1 MNEIIEKESIKVEN
15 VNTLKD
21 YNLRILGN
29 TEQDGTPT
37 PENPV
42 NIRVVTGEQ
51 NVEVCGKNLLDFSVL
66 SWKTNNIS
74 PNNETIDQ
82 NQIKIT
88 FVSGNKANYGVYT
101 YFPAIIYTLSKKN
114 KLTLSM
120 NISSNKKVM
129 LKVSIENIFD
139 GNLITINANETK
151 RLKINT
157 FTNLKAPL
165 VMYLGQYISEDI
177 NVTFSD
183 FQIELGDTMTDYKP
197 YQGSTYPLSL
207 NNIEL
212 CRIGDHQDYIYK
224 KDDKWWK
231 HKEIDKKELSINNW
245 KIDDVVNGIYQYS
258 FPSEVKVDTK
268 SADPLVLSKYYK
280 GVPFMKGN
288 IASWEEDNTIV
299 TVASTGRDI
308 RIMTSKQTNLDDFK
322 AFIKNKDLGIRAV
335 LPSAVEEQITD
346 TTLITQLNNLN
357 NAILYSGEN
366 NIITTISPLIDGEG
380 TSITLEN
387 TANIPFNNI
396 ILKGNTKQQQYSGK
410 NLVPITAQ
418 SVENNGVTF
427 TINNNQLTINGT
439 ATDYILFFLNN
450 NIWRYSANNP
460 ILEAGTYNFS
470 FNNEVKFSKFSKGG
484 ICITI
489 YNENSKIIYEKA
501 SIKNNFSFSISE
513 KGSCTIRIEIMKGQV
528 FDNNDL
534 QLQIEQG
541 STATDYEP
549 YVGGTASPNPDYPQD
564 IKVVSGD
571 NTIKIS
577 NSNNTLSQ
585 SFPISLGSLEL
596 CKIGDYQDYIYKKDD
611 KWWKHKEIDKKELS
625 INNWK
630 IDDVVNGI
638 YQYSFPSE
646 VKVDTKSA
654 DPLVLSKYYKG
665 VPFMKGNIASWEE
678 DNTIVTVASTGRD
691 IRIMTSKQTNLDDFK
706 AFIKNKDLGIRAV
719 LPSAV
724 EEQITDTTLI
734 AQLNNLS
741 KATTYAGETNIVATS
756 DGNNLPVTN
765 YIKAYSSEIINES
778 YPYLD
783 LKYNL
788 PYTEK
793 LENLDFYLNENGR
806 LVIKN
811 VGTYLCS
818 ISESEIPDM
827 PEASETTVKIA
838 GRDGDLVLA
847 TTYNPIQ
854 FSIVIYT
861 DENLSPAEKIE
872 ERQKIY
878 KFFHEMKNTF
888 KTFGIEA
895 ASKFYRV
902 KYAGDVECENHPKH
916 LKFTLPF
923 KSSVSYG
930 YNFKDKEL
938 IGNNIA
944 ISNTIEPV
952 GFKCIINGPATNPTI
967 SLNNNEM
974 KYEASI
980 VNNEKIII
988 DTNNSTV
995 TSITDNNESNAIV
1008 HYNRVFPKIQNGKN
1022 ELKILSG
1029 IDNPTQVKIEWNDYN
1044 L

>member
-51 NVEVCGKNLLDFSVL
+51 EVEVYGKNMLDSSRITTDTINGITLSYDKDTQIFTLNGTCTQDNTLFELYDTYQIHYKTTKFIAYYISGSVNAYVSFRLFQRDFSI
-66 SWKTNNIS
+66 NIS
-74 PNNETIDQ
+74 
-82 NQIKIT
+82 
-88 FVSGNKANYGVYT
+88 
-101 YFPAIIYTLSKKN
+101 L
-114 KLTLSM
+114 
-120 NISSNKKVM
+120 
-129 LKVSIENIFD
+129 
-139 GNLITINANETK
+139 NL
-151 RLKINT
+151 
-157 FTNLKAPL
+157 TNLSNTNKSIMQIAPTDF
-165 VMYLGQYISEDI
+165 VAHSGQNSLRID
-177 NVTFSD
+177 NGTTANNFKFKLMLTDSD
-183 FQIELGDTMTDYKP
+183 DTEWEP

-212 CRIGDHQDYIYK
+212 CKIGDYQDYIYK
-224 KDDKWWK
+224 QDDKWWK
-231 HKEIDKKELSINNW
+231 HKEIEKVNNPKFYYNGKTSTEIEMINDQFSNV
-245 KIDDVVNGIYQYS
+245 KNGQNYILNISNNVNTRNYMLTFRMPLNLVSGSTEQEIGLNAETYINSKTIIAYYILNTPID
-258 FPSEVKVDTK
+258 
-268 SADPLVLSKYYK
+268 
-280 GVPFMKGN
+280 
-288 IASWEEDNTIV
+288 
-299 TVASTGRDI
+299 
-308 RIMTSKQTNLDDFK
+308 
-322 AFIKNKDLGIRAV
+322 
-335 LPSAVEEQITD
+335 EQITD
-346 TTLITQLNNLN
+346 SKLISQLNNLN

-380 TSITLEN
+380 TSINLTP
-387 TANIPFNNI
+387 TIKSNIYDI
-396 ILKGNTKQQQYSGK
+396 KLKGNTTQNGTPTPDNPVNIRVVTGNQEIKVYGK
-410 NLVPITAQ
+410 NMLDSSKVETDTQKGITLSYDKDTQIFTLNGTCTADNTSFLLFDKYSINQ
-418 SVENNGVTF
+418 NKTKIIGYYISGTIKNYIAMRFFKLGYTNSLILDLSKLSNTNKIVENTATSSFIASSGTNSLRVD
-427 TINNNQLTINGT
+427 NGT
-439 ATDYILFFLNN
+439 T
-450 NIWRYSANNP
+450 ANNFKFKLMLTDSDDTEWKP
-460 ILEAGTYNFS
+460 YQSSTYP
-470 FNNEVKFSKFSKGG
+470 
-484 ICITI
+484 
-489 YNENSKIIYEKA
+489 
-501 SIKNNFSFSISE
+501 
-513 KGSCTIRIEIMKGQV
+513 
-528 FDNNDL
+528 L
-534 QLQIEQG
+534 
-541 STATDYEP
+541 
-549 YVGGTASPNPDYPQD
+549 
-564 IKVVSGD
+564 
-571 NTIKIS
+571 
-577 NSNNTLSQ
+577 
-585 SFPISLGSLEL
+585 SLGNMEL
-596 CKIGDYQDYIYKKDD
+596 CKIGDYQDYIYKQDD
-611 KWWKHKEIDKKELS
+611 KWFKHKEIDKIIFDGNKTPDMSSNGKLNRFSYNLRDKILRISKRNLVISDKFNACLNIQEDSVGSSFAL
-625 INNWK
+625 NNDIYMYIDQK
-630 IDDVVNGI
+630 ITTT
-638 YQYSFPSE
+638 SE
-646 VKVDTKSA
+646 A
-654 DPLVLSKYYKG
+654 QE
-665 VPFMKGNIASWEE
+665 W
-678 DNTIVTVASTGRD
+678 
-691 IRIMTSKQTNLDDFK
+691 FK
-706 AFIKNKDLGIRAV
+706 KNNPIFYFACN
-719 LPSAV
+719 PI
-724 EEQITDTTLI
+724 EQQIIDTTLI
-734 AQLNNLS
+734 TQLNNLS

>member
-1 MNEIIEKESIKVEN
+1 MAYSNSGVWGEYYMSSDWLVIKDNDNII
-15 VNTLKD
+15 T
-21 YNLRILGN
+21 
-29 TEQDGTPT
+29 
-37 PENPV
+37 
-42 NIRVVTGEQ
+42 
-51 NVEVCGKNLLDFSVL
+51 
-66 SWKTNNIS
+66 
-74 PNNETIDQ
+74 
-82 NQIKIT
+82 
-88 FVSGNKANYGVYT
+88 
-101 YFPAIIYTLSKKN
+101 
-114 KLTLSM
+114 
-120 NISSNKKVM
+120 
-129 LKVSIENIFD
+129 
-139 GNLITINANETK
+139 
-151 RLKINT
+151 
-157 FTNLKAPL
+157 
-165 VMYLGQYISEDI
+165 
-177 NVTFSD
+177 
-183 FQIELGDTMTDYKP
+183 
-197 YQGSTYPLSL
+197 SL
-207 NNIEL
+207 E
-212 CRIGDHQDYIYK
+212 
-224 KDDKWWK
+224 
-231 HKEIDKKELSINNW
+231 
-245 KIDDVVNGIYQYS
+245 
-258 FPSEVKVDTK
+258 
-268 SADPLVLSKYYK
+268 
-280 GVPFMKGN
+280 
-288 IASWEEDNTIV
+288 
-299 TVASTGRDI
+299 
-308 RIMTSKQTNLDDFK
+308 DFK
-322 AFIKNKDLGIRAV
+322 AWL
-335 LPSAVEEQITD
+335 
-346 TTLITQLNNLN
+346 
-357 NAILYSGEN
+357 
-366 NIITTISPLIDGEG
+366 
-380 TSITLEN
+380 
-387 TANIPFNNI
+387 
-396 ILKGNTKQQQYSGK
+396 
-410 NLVPITAQ
+410 
-418 SVENNGVTF
+418 
-427 TINNNQLTINGT
+427 
-439 ATDYILFFLNN
+439 
-450 NIWRYSANNP
+450 SANKP
-460 ILEAGTYNFS
+460 
-470 FNNEVKFSKFSKGG
+470 
-484 ICITI
+484 TI
-489 YNENSKIIYEKA
+489 YYVRTSA
-501 SIKNNFSFSISE
+501 SD
-513 KGSCTIRIEIMKGQV
+513 IE
-528 FDNNDL
+528 
-534 QLQIEQG
+534 
-541 STATDYEP
+541 
-549 YVGGTASPNPDYPQD
+549 
-564 IKVVSGD
+564 
-571 NTIKIS
+571 
-577 NSNNTLSQ
+577 
-585 SFPISLGSLEL
+585 
-596 CKIGDYQDYIYKKDD
+596 
-611 KWWKHKEIDKKELS
+611 
-625 INNWK
+625 
-630 IDDVVNGI
+630 
-638 YQYSFPSE
+638 
-646 VKVDTKSA
+646 
-654 DPLVLSKYYKG
+654 
-665 VPFMKGNIASWEE
+665 
-678 DNTIVTVASTGRD
+678 
-691 IRIMTSKQTNLDDFK
+691 
-706 AFIKNKDLGIRAV
+706 
-719 LPSAV
+719 
-724 EEQITDTTLI
+724 ITDTTLI